1 MQVGDLVK
9 CLTAGREDG
18 RIAMGI
24 IVEKF
29 KTSGMFNVMLIHNN
43 AVCCFQPQH
52 LEKMNV
58 S

>member
-1 MQVGDLVK
+1 MKVGDLVK
-9 CLTAGREDG
+9 CTSIDK
-18 RIAMGI
+18 MGI

-29 KTSGMFNVMLIHNN
+29 KTSGMFGVILVHNN